1 MPASYNTCT
10 RSSFNVVPN
19 EGKDNESNTDAQ
31 CYVSDKST
39 QSENSVSDD
48 ALVNSKHNQAS
59 FSSHRNH
66 RKRKMQRRSK
76 KGNKSHSNQSVLNI
90 AFNNVNR
97 VKNKEYEISKLI
109 DKENIDIFGIAET
122 FLKNDDGIEIKGYR
136 WIGKKRTRKGGG
148 GIGFLVSDKTKI
160 VDDNLFDSKLDDIER
175 QWIKISTGN
184 VPIFIA
190 VAYFPVEGVDID
202 RSDELYTQLLSDCI
216 RIEETCVNESEI
228 DNEPRIIIMADC
240 NGRIG
245 NAIPFCD
252 KETNSNGERLLN
264 FADNSGLQILNC
276 TKLCYGKYTWFRH
289 NLKSA
294 IDYMLCSKSVLKYAK
309 KFTVDDE
316 RDMNIGSDHNVLLLN
331 CIVEVGKA
339 NTATCSDTSDHSQQ
353 DNCYFWDIGINHDWS
368 DFQNEISYKFSDWNY
383 NQFNDI
389 DSLWHSWKDN
399 FIETATA
406 TIGIRKTNSKLRK
419 WWDKDIDEG
428 IKERKVACKAHR
440 LWYKGNTR
448 DINVGD
454 GLWSD
459 YQSKRSHVKNIIR
472 DKIMKSRVEKSMKIA
487 QEGGPHNR
495 KFWKNLRGNKRK
507 QEIYSLKDPGSDK
520 IVTDSKHMK
529 TCVLYYWRTLG
540 KMNSELNNA
549 NNDVF
554 TYNAEQM
561 VNHYRS
567 ISVNQNIS
575 SNEYLHSIN
584 LTHKMVDAIKNS
596 KNN

>member
-59 FSSHRNH
+59 FSSNRNH

-122 FLKNDDGIEIKGYR
+122 FLKNDDGLEIKGYR

-216 RIEETCVNESEI
+216 RGN
-228 DNEPRIIIMADC
+228 III
-240 NGRIG
+240 
-245 NAIPFCD
+245 
-252 KETNSNGERLLN
+252 
-264 FADNSGLQILNC
+264 SGLI
-276 TKLCYGKYTWFRH
+276 
-289 NLKSA
+289 
-294 IDYMLCSKSVLKYAK
+294 
-309 KFTVDDE
+309 
-316 RDMNIGSDHNVLLLN
+316 
-331 CIVEVGKA
+331 
-339 NTATCSDTSDHSQQ
+339 
-353 DNCYFWDIGINHDWS
+353 
-368 DFQNEISYKFSDWNY
+368 
-383 NQFNDI
+383 
-389 DSLWHSWKDN
+389 
-399 FIETATA
+399 
-406 TIGIRKTNSKLRK
+406 
-419 WWDKDIDEG
+419 
-428 IKERKVACKAHR
+428 
-440 LWYKGNTR
+440 
-448 DINVGD
+448 
-454 GLWSD
+454 
-459 YQSKRSHVKNIIR
+459 
-472 DKIMKSRVEKSMKIA
+472 
-487 QEGGPHNR
+487 
-495 KFWKNLRGNKRK
+495 
-507 QEIYSLKDPGSDK
+507 
-520 IVTDSKHMK
+520 
-529 TCVLYYWRTLG
+529 
-540 KMNSELNNA
+540 
-549 NNDVF
+549 
-554 TYNAEQM
+554 
-561 VNHYRS
+561 
-567 ISVNQNIS
+567 
-575 SNEYLHSIN
+575 
-584 LTHKMVDAIKNS
+584 
-596 KNN
+596 